1 MNIRSSRSGNDE
13 ISSSIRQFLFDY
25 KVVKSALDNYMVSG
39 SEFLIDFIIKRGVR
53 KLPQSFFLQG
63 SARQT
68 TKAPPLSAA
77 LKTMSLRLL
86 RFSSAALSSEDWK
99 KFINEKI

>member
-39 SEFLIDFIIKRGVR
+39 SEFLIDFIMKRGVR
-53 KLPQSFFLQG
+53 KLPQSFFLAEVG
-63 SARQT
+63 
-68 TKAPPLSAA
+68 PPNNQSAA
-77 LKTMSLRLL
+77 FVG
-86 RFSSAALSSEDWK
+86 RFENYVSALTEI
-99 KFINEKI
+99 F